1 MGKQATPPWPPYPDF
16 AGILWIP
23 AKSARQRFFQGK
35 IRARGCRTRRRPRL
49 EFEGK
54 PSSAL
59 PKAFGEKLAIS
70 GRFPDGIGVFQRLRL
85 RENTSGRTR
94 CLQFF
99 GISGR
104 KTERECVSPERHH
117 TRSTGG
123 LTNPY
128 RAGRISLRKSR
139 WCHGQERVDGC
150 ADPRFCLQKMFK
162 PPERVCHGSLGRNH
176 AAMYADKAQR
186 VGKRRCAQNGMRHLI

>member
-1 MGKQATPPWPPYPDF
+1 MGKQATPPRPLSPGF
-16 AGILWIP
+16 SRE
-23 AKSARQRFFQGK
+23 KSAPVAAVPATGHDWNSS
-35 IRARGCRTRRRPRL
+35 GL
-49 EFEGK
+49 K
-54 PSSAL
+54 PSRAL

-85 RENTSGRTR
+85 RENASGRTR
-94 CLQFF
+94 GLQCF

-104 KTERECVSPERHH
+104 KTERECVSPERQH
-117 TRSTGG
+117 TRSIGG

-139 WCHGQERVDGC
+139 WRHGQERVDGC
-150 ADPRFCLQKMFK
+150 ADPRFCLQKMFQ